1 MSWIRTVEKLSVVVL
16 LILLTSLLT
25 GCLNDSSKKN
35 GIYGEGFEF
44 TLLDGSKKN
53 MSEYSGKIVL
63 IDFMGANCFY
73 CVPQIFVL
81 EEIFN
86 NYSSDEVVL
95 LSINVWI
102 ALGET
107 IQDIENLKEAYRCS
121 SPCEAE
127 DKFSHLSIREF
138 KEYYGKQDGLDLNW
152 DFGLDDQSGTL
163 LNKYAN
169 IGVPTLYILD
179 KNGNTYYSNAGFTEY
194 SVLAEKL
201 DELLK

>member
-1 MSWIRTVEKLSVVVL
+1 VNQIRTAKILSIIVL
-16 LILLTSLLT
+16 AILLTSLLT
-25 GCLNDSSKKN
+25 GCLDNSSKDTSS
-35 GIYGEGFEF
+35 YGEDFEF
-44 TLLDGSKKN
+44 VLLNSEEKHMG
-53 MSEYSGKIVL
+53 EYSGKIVL
-63 IDFMGANCFY
+63 IDFMGVNCFY
-73 CVPQIFVL
+73 CVPQIFTL
-81 EEIFN
+81 EEIYN

-102 ALGET
+102 AYGET
-107 IQDIENLKEAYRCS
+107 IQDVEDLKEAYRCS

-138 KEYYGKQDGLDLNW
+138 KENYGKQDGLDLNW